1 MYRLLEGLL
10 VLDLAGEPAQMAGR
24 ILAVLGARVVRIG
37 EPAGDIRSR
46 AWAAG
51 KEVADED
58 ALDELLASAAVVI
71 DTPLHPLALAVDPAR
86 APQAVWVSVT
96 PFGLAGPRAG
106 WRASDLGIIAAS
118 GNMYATGDPDR
129 APLRCREPTA
139 YAHGGP
145 EAVIAAL
152 TAL

>member
-51 KEVADED
+51 LKSRAN
-58 ALDELLASAAVVI
+58 
-71 DTPLHPLALAVDPAR
+71 HPLNHRGVK
-86 APQAVWVSVT
+86 S
-96 PFGLAGPRAG
+96 
-106 WRASDLGIIAAS
+106 S
-118 GNMYATGDPDR
+118 G
-129 APLRCREPTA
+129 
-139 YAHGGP
+139 
-145 EAVIAAL
+145 
-152 TAL
+152 